1 MITFSFMGVY
11 VMSKLDDYYAYKVT
25 TSGSG
30 GGGDG
35 CLTLFF
41 AILVCVVPWAGIPIL
56 IICLIIDSFR
66 KKY

>member
-1 MITFSFMGVY
+1 
-11 VMSKLDDYYAYKVT
+11 MSKLDDYYAYKVT
-25 TSGSG
+25 TSNISGG

-35 CLTLFF
+35 CLTTMFF
-41 AILVCVVPWAGIPIL
+41 AILVCVVPYIGIPIL